1 MIQVLSEGLVVLYLT
16 NLFVLSIVYASPYL
30 QTKFKVSSKDV
41 FNAILVTVLYTLS
54 LVALFC
60 VVKKLGISESKL
72 LYTFD
77 GLLWFY
83 LVCLYWERN
92 NTMNVSELIAYL
104 SQFPPTS
111 SVEVKISG
119 FDDSEDGRLNLFGL
133 VNGAIKTE
141 IGYPQLIAEFDTAEP
156 YDWGN

>member
-16 NLFVLSIVYASPYL
+16 NFFVLGFVYASPYL
-30 QTKFKVSSKDV
+30 QTTFKVSSRDV

-83 LVCLYWERN
+83 LVCLYGWFMLRE
-92 NTMNVSELIAYL
+92 E
-104 SQFPPTS
+104 
-111 SVEVKISG
+111 K
-119 FDDSEDGRLNLFGL
+119 
-133 VNGAIKTE
+133 K
-141 IGYPQLIAEFDTAEP
+141 
-156 YDWGN
+156 

>member
-16 NLFVLSIVYASPYL
+16 NLFVLGIVYANPYL

-83 LVCLYWERN
+83 LVCLYGWFVLGKE
-92 NTMNVSELIAYL
+92 
-104 SQFPPTS
+104 
-111 SVEVKISG
+111 
-119 FDDSEDGRLNLFGL
+119 
-133 VNGAIKTE
+133 
-141 IGYPQLIAEFDTAEP
+141 
-156 YDWGN
+156 

>member
-16 NLFVLSIVYASPYL
+16 NLFVLGIVYASPYL

-41 FNAILVTVLYTLS
+41 FNAILVTILYTLS

-60 VVKKLGISESKL
+60 VVKELGISESKL

-83 LVCLYWERN
+83 LVCLYGWFILRGETR
-92 NTMNVSELIAYL
+92 
-104 SQFPPTS
+104 
-111 SVEVKISG
+111 
-119 FDDSEDGRLNLFGL
+119 
-133 VNGAIKTE
+133 
-141 IGYPQLIAEFDTAEP
+141 
-156 YDWGN
+156 

>member
-16 NLFVLSIVYASPYL
+16 NLFVLGIVYASPYL

-41 FNAILVTVLYTLS
+41 FNAILVTILYTLS
-54 LVALFC
+54 LVALFY

-83 LVCLYWERN
+83 LVCLYGWFVLREEN
-92 NTMNVSELIAYL
+92 
-104 SQFPPTS
+104 
-111 SVEVKISG
+111 K
-119 FDDSEDGRLNLFGL
+119 
-133 VNGAIKTE
+133 
-141 IGYPQLIAEFDTAEP
+141 
-156 YDWGN
+156 